1 MIFFFGNYYI
11 NDFSFHITDRWLGWG
26 GEQSLSIINSGG
38 TIVLPSGT
46 IVLPGGT
53 IVLPSGTIVLPLET
67 DNLSA
72 SSFSLISYT

>member
-1 MIFFFGNYYI
+1 MKSDLVNKPNSGN
-11 NDFSFHITDRWLGWG
+11 SITVVVL
-26 GEQSLSIINSGG
+26 QYCLIVTMNIIKHKSGG
-38 TIVLPSGT
+38 TIVLRDS
-46 IVLPGGT
+46 T